1 MLKYYLLKDTIEIN
15 SKDRRTIRQVIIT
28 DSLNQEPETIAIFST
43 ENDALAALSKQKS
56 SLESFGDTIRV
67 TEFYVQPVE
76 LDDDEDDFGEYK
88 DILSFS
94 KMEIEV
100 YDIESYDTIGI
111 YDNYADAEQSYNE
124 YEGNAKIKIWII

>member
-1 MLKYYLLKDTIEIN
+1 MMKYYLFKDSIEIN
-15 SKDRRTIRQVIIT
+15 SKDSRNIRQGIIT
-28 DSLNQEPETIAIFST
+28 ESLNQNPETIAIFST
-43 ENDALAALSKQKS
+43 ENDALAALAKKKS
-56 SLESFGDTIRV
+56 SLENFGDTIRV

-76 LDDDEDDFGEYK
+76 LEDDEDDFGDYK

-124 YEGNAKIKIWII
+124 YEGNAKIKI